1 MDEWN
6 EEGFFYPTLMVA
18 YEIADYQEDFVPIIV
33 YENHPGIFLQ
43 LKFTRKHR
51 TNSGF
56 KLPKANP
63 EKEEGEEKDKEKKEG
78 DKEKSETEKDKKPT
92 EENKSEKSADK
103 QSQEGEPEKES
114 DSSQTS
120 S

>member
-43 LKFTRKHR
+43 LKFTRQHR
-51 TNSGF
+51 QNSSF

-63 EKEEGEEKDKEKKEG
+63 EKEEDEDKKEG
-78 DKEKSETEKDKKPT
+78 EKETAADSDKPKKNS
-92 EENKSEKSADK
+92 EENKNEEESTEKKS
-103 QSQEGEPEKES
+103 
-114 DSSQTS
+114 
-120 S
+120 